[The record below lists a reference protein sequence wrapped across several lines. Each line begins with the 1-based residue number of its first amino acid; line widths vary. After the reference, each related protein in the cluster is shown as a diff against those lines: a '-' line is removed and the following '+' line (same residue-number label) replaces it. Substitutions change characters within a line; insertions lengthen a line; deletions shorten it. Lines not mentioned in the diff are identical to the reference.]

1 MMPNVRAY
9 AGVCRLWRAAALP
22 YLYRSVRL
30 QSMKSIRE
38 FSAILDG
45 DPSIGKYVRRV
56 LLVGSWTRQDVRW
69 MYAFPS
75 LIKVPLPALR
85 VLDVRLVRLVRCSK
99 EDVRAYSDWILT
111 LPAISSVQQLHLG
124 LVIMPRNA
132 LTSLVCALPS
142 LTTVWLESSN
152 FRHEN
157 GVQLGNKLGRAI
169 GNRVSTRSQVDSQGP
184 LAYPILHP
192 PPLLECLRVSDGG
205 SIGLE
210 HLKDWLYPSDRPI
223 RLTSFNLMPSQDINL
238 RALAKALPLFF
249 LTLEELGLS
258 TQEIKIP
265 ECTCFV
271 MLDLCLLRYS

>member
-1 MMPNVRAY
+1 
-9 AGVCRLWRAAALP
+9 
-22 YLYRSVRL
+22 
-30 QSMKSIRE
+30 MKSIRE

-85 VLDVRLVRLVRCSK
+85 VVDIRQMRLVRCSK

-111 LPAISSVQQLHLG
+111 LPAIPSIQQLHLG
-124 LVIMPRNA
+124 IVTMPRNA

-142 LTTVWLESSN
+142 LTTVWLERSS
-152 FRHEN
+152 FRCEN
-157 GVQLGNKLGRAI
+157 GAQLGDELGRPI

-192 PPLLECLRVSDGG
+192 PPLLGCLRVSEGG
-205 SIGLE
+205 SIELQ
-210 HLKDWLYPSDRPI
+210 HLKDWLYPSSRPI
-223 RLTSFNLMPSQDINL
+223 RLTSFNLMPSPFINL

-249 LTLEELGLS
+249 PTLEELGIS
-258 TQEIKIP
+258 TQEIKIS
-265 ECTCFV
+265 ECTSFI
-271 MLDLCLLRYS
+271 MLHDLGLLRYS

>member
-1 MMPNVRAY
+1 
-9 AGVCRLWRAAALP
+9 
-22 YLYRSVRL
+22 
-30 QSMKSIRE
+30 MKSIRE
-38 FSAILDG
+38 SSAILDG

-56 LLVGSWTRQDVRW
+56 LLMGSWTRQDVRW

-85 VLDVRLVRLVRCSK
+85 VLDVRMMRLVRCSK

-157 GVQLGNKLGRAI
+157 GVQLGDKLGRAI

-192 PPLLECLRVSDGG
+192 PPLLECLRVSEGG
-205 SIGLE
+205 SIELQ
-210 HLKDWLYPSDRPI
+210 HLKDWLYPSSRPI
-223 RLTSFNLMPSQDINL
+223 RLTSFNLMPSPFINL
-238 RALAKALPLFF
+238 RALAKALPQFF
-249 LTLEELGLS
+249 PTLEELGIS
-258 TQEIKIP
+258 TQEIKIS
-265 ECTCFV
+265 ECTVLV
-271 MLDLCLLRYS
+271 MLRDLGLLHYS